1 MSEVHKAVFNGHEG
15 YYNPNTGRVKLD
27 NRLFPDIKT
36 AVKYL
41 GKR

>member
-1 MSEVHKAVFNGHEG
+1 MGEIHRAMFNGYEG
-15 YYNPNTGRVKLD
+15 YYNPNTGRVKLGD
-27 NRLFPDIKT
+27 RLFPDIKT